1 MALRDREARAA
12 SDAVEEEAARE
23 RLEAEAAMAG
33 MEWR

>member
-12 SDAVEEEAARE
+12 SDAVEEEEERE
-23 RLEAEAAMAG
+23 RLEAEAVTAG